1 MVWDEVEVD
10 EAEEK
15 TAAMTAAQITGTDI
29 GSLQCILYIMIIL
42 YML

>member
-1 MVWDEVEVD
+1 MFADERGYLVTQMVWDEVEVD

-29 GSLQCILYIMIIL
+29 GSL
-42 YML
+42 